1 VSAFNTVGYRTTHA
15 PAGGR
20 DRHELGGLTDAAFT
34 TIAALECKRT
44 APGRSDFAPSTA
56 TAPSWS

>member
-1 VSAFNTVGYRTTHA
+1 MSTFNTVGHRTTHA

-44 APGRSDFAPSTA
+44 AGWPF
-56 TAPSWS
+56 